1 MKKKRP
7 TWYENLLI
15 TRPAWSQTKTPCRGC
30 CSTRISVSPTHYTFL
45 KLQGARV
52 GRFMMSE
59 VPLYTLRSKLHV
71 LKGDIKLMVEL
82 MVKMMVN
89 QVTEPVAG
97 NYLTFL
103 KKGDLVMA
111 KSVPERPHPNMSL

>member
-1 MKKKRP
+1 
-7 TWYENLLI
+7 
-15 TRPAWSQTKTPCRGC
+15 
-30 CSTRISVSPTHYTFL
+30 
-45 KLQGARV
+45 
-52 GRFMMSE
+52 MMSE

-111 KSVPERPHPNMSL
+111 MSVPERPHPNMSL